1 MGGGDVVSQAVGLGL
16 VEELRIHLA
25 PVLLGSGT
33 PLFSGGEARQLIQK
47 SVQVSPLSTHLIY
60 GLGAS

>member
-1 MGGGDVVSQAVGLGL
+1 L